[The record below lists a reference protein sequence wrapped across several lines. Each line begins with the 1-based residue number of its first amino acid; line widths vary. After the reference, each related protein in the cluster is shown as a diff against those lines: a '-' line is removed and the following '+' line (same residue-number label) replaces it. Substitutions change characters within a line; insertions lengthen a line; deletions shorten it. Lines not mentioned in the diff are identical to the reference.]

1 MTEQV
6 AGAGPLLRPDGAER
20 AGRMERRVFFGP
32 VSMKARLA
40 VLAVLLAGALSASG
54 CRSSTPG
61 TALQLSPERWR
72 EVVAARG
79 VDPGDVPMP
88 MYVSPEIR
96 AVAEQIA
103 GPGDDR
109 ERLRRL
115 QAGLLD
121 RKSYAFEYDTVAT
134 FTASEAFAA
143 RRGNCVSFTNLF
155 IAFGRALGIPL
166 QAALLFR
173 RGSSERE
180 GDLVM
185 VYNHMVAVHPKGRV
199 NTIYDFYMTREGT
212 PMDLRL
218 IDDLA
223 VAAISAS
230 NRGVEAL
237 RAADLEE
244 AHVLLERATRL
255 DPTLPDLFS
264 NLGIVKWRQGYTDG
278 ALATFRQGL
287 AIDPHRPALL
297 HNLAALYIEQGRRTE
312 ARAALAAASSR
323 DASPY
328 LFVVQ
333 GDLELVGGNPK
344 KALKAYRRAHRENRK
359 LIEPLL
365 GIARTEKLLGNVEAA
380 RRALRKAEKLRPDDA
395 QVRSLLEG
403 T

>member
-1 MTEQV
+1 
-6 AGAGPLLRPDGAER
+6 
-20 AGRMERRVFFGP
+20 
-32 VSMKARLA
+32 MKSRLA
-40 VLAVLLAGALSASG
+40 ALAVLLAGAMAASG
-54 CRSSTPG
+54 CRSGGSG
-61 TALQLSPERWR
+61 TILQLSPERWR
-72 EVVAARG
+72 EVVASRG

-96 AVAEQIA
+96 AFAEQIA

-109 ERLRRL
+109 ERLKRL
-115 QAGLLD
+115 QAVLLD
-121 RKSYAFEYDTVAT
+121 RKTYSFEYDTVAT
-134 FTASEAFAA
+134 FTAAEAFAA

-173 RGSSERE
+173 RARSERE

-185 VYNHMVAVHPKGRV
+185 VYNHMVAVQPKGRIDTV
-199 NTIYDFYMTREGT
+199 YDFYLSREGT
-212 PMDLRL
+212 AVDLRL
-218 IDDLA
+218 VDDLA

-237 RAADLEE
+237 RAGDFEE
-244 AHVLLERATRL
+244 AHVLLERATKL
-255 DPTLPDLFS
+255 DPTLPDLLS
-264 NLGIVKWRQGYTDG
+264 NLGIVKWRQGDTDG

-297 HNLAALYIEQGRRTE
+297 NNLAAVYIEQGRMSE
-312 ARAALAAASSR
+312 ARIALAAASTR
-323 DASPY
+323 DASPF

-344 KALKAYRRAHRENRK
+344 AALKAYRRAHRDAPQ
-359 LIEPLL
+359 LVEPLL
-365 GIARTEKLLGNVEAA
+365 GIARAEKALGNDAAA
-380 RRALRKAEKLRPDDA
+380 RRALRKADKLRPDDV
-395 QVRSLLEG
+395 QIRTLLEK

>member
-1 MTEQV
+1 MH
-6 AGAGPLLRPDGAER
+6 G
-20 AGRMERRVFFGP
+20 VFSDSFP
-32 VSMKARLA
+32 MKARLA
-40 VLAVLLAGALSASG
+40 ILAALLAGALAASG
-54 CRSSTPG
+54 CRSSAPG

-72 EVVAARG
+72 EVVALRG

-96 AVAEQIA
+96 AFAEQTA

-109 ERLRRL
+109 ERLKRL
-115 QAGLLD
+115 QSALLD

-134 FTASEAFAA
+134 FTASEAFAL

-155 IAFGRALGIPL
+155 IAFGRAIGIPL
-166 QAALLFR
+166 QAALVFR
-173 RGSSERE
+173 RAQSKRE

-185 VYNHMVAVHPKGRV
+185 VYNHMVAVHPKGRY

-212 PMDLRL
+212 AVDLRL
-218 IDDLA
+218 VDDIA

-237 RAADLEE
+237 RAADLEK
-244 AHVLLERATRL
+244 ARALLERATKL
-255 DPTLPDLFS
+255 DPTLPDLQS
-264 NLGIVKWRQGYTDG
+264 NLGIVKWRQGDTDG
-278 ALATFRQGL
+278 AFATFREGL

-312 ARAALAAASSR
+312 ARAALAAANTR
-323 DASPY
+323 EASPF

-333 GDLELVGGNPK
+333 GDLEILGGNPK
-344 KALKAYRRAHRENRK
+344 EARKAYRRAHRESPK
-359 LIEPLL
+359 LLEPLL
-365 GIARTEKLLGNVEAA
+365 GIARAEKALGNDAAA
-380 RRALRKAEKLRPDDA
+380 RRALRKAERLRPDDE
-395 QVRSLLEG
+395 QIRSLLEG

>member
-1 MTEQV
+1 
-6 AGAGPLLRPDGAER
+6 
-20 AGRMERRVFFGP
+20 
-32 VSMKARLA
+32 MKARLA
-40 VLAVLLAGALSASG
+40 VLAVLLAGALAASG
-54 CRSSTPG
+54 CRSSSPG

-72 EVVAARG
+72 AAVAARG

-96 AVAEQIA
+96 LVAEQLA

-115 QAGLLD
+115 QAALLD
-121 RKSYAFEYDTVAT
+121 RKSYAFEYDTIAT

-155 IAFGRALGIPL
+155 IAFGRAMGIPL
-166 QAALLFR
+166 QAGLVFR
-173 RGSSERE
+173 RARSERE

-185 VYNHMVAVHPKGRV
+185 VYNHMVAVHPKGRT
-199 NTIYDFYMTREGT
+199 NTVYDFYMTRDGT
-212 PMDLRL
+212 PVDLRL
-218 IDDLA
+218 IDDIA

-237 RAADLEE
+237 RAADLEK
-244 AHVLLERATRL
+244 AHVLLERATKL
-255 DPTLPDLFS
+255 DPTLPDLLS
-264 NLGIVKWRQGYTDG
+264 NLGIVKWRQRDTDG

-312 ARAALAAASSR
+312 ARAALAAANTR
-323 DASPY
+323 DASSY

-333 GDLELVGGNPK
+333 GDLELAGGNSK
-344 KALKAYRRAHRENRK
+344 EALRAYRRAHRENPK
-359 LIEPLL
+359 LVEPLL
-365 GIARTEKLLGNVEAA
+365 GIARTEKALGNDAAA

-403 T
+403 S

>member
-1 MTEQV
+1 M
-6 AGAGPLLRPDGAER
+6 
-20 AGRMERRVFFGP
+20 
-32 VSMKARLA
+32 
-40 VLAVLLAGALSASG
+40 
-54 CRSSTPG
+54 
-61 TALQLSPERWR
+61 
-72 EVVAARG
+72 
-79 VDPGDVPMP
+79 
-88 MYVSPEIR
+88 
-96 AVAEQIA
+96 
-103 GPGDDR
+103 
-109 ERLRRL
+109 
-115 QAGLLD
+115 
-121 RKSYAFEYDTVAT
+121 
-134 FTASEAFAA
+134 
-143 RRGNCVSFTNLF
+143 SFTNLF

-264 NLGIVKWRQGYTDG
+264 NLGIVKWRQGDTDG